1 VQVLAAVGKEPLD
14 AADGLQIEGERTLI
28 GEVAEAD
35 RRRDQQRVADT

>member
-1 VQVLAAVGKEPLD
+1 VQVLAAVGEEPLD
-14 AADGLQIEGERTLI
+14 ADGLQIERERTMI